1 MKVFVYS
8 KKTNKKITEVK
19 DVISLEEEE
28 LEAGLVVKTSSGEM
42 LYFNINEVKTTTYQN

>member
-8 KKTNKKITEVK
+8 KKTSKKITEVK
-19 DVISLEEEE
+19 DVISLEE
-28 LEAGLVVKTSSGEM
+28 LEAGLVVKTSSGKM